1 MMMNMENK
9 TRLNI
14 TTLLCVTF
22 FFFLK
27 IHLDLFHLQTGKF
40 SGGFKGGAQGARA
53 PPFLTQVY
61 NVYHFEGQRI
71 NNVT

>member
-1 MMMNMENK
+1 MVGAASQGGDANSS
-9 TRLNI
+9 RAP
-14 TTLLCVTF
+14 
-22 FFFLK
+22 
-27 IHLDLFHLQTGKF
+27 G
-40 SGGFKGGAQGARA
+40 SGGFRGGAQGARA